1 MTYLQIF
8 LVQFTLS
15 LVLYSLIAKWYIAPR
30 LAKLPL
36 HDALI
41 PLLFLHAFRHMG
53 LVFLVPTVV
62 GSTLPELF
70 AVPTA
75 YGDLLTGLLALL
87 AIVGLR
93 GRWPGGIA
101 LAWLVNV
108 IGILDFMWGN
118 YQGLKFQVALGAAY
132 YIPTVVNPAMWVA
145 HFMMLWMLIKHLVR
159 RGRGRS
165 GEKLEVRV
173 PEGHTART

>member
-8 LVQFTLS
+8 VVQFTLS
-15 LVLYSLIAKWYIAPR
+15 LVLYSLIAKWYVAPR
-30 LAKLPL
+30 LATLPL

-75 YGDLLTGLLALL
+75 YGDLLTGLLALVAIL
-87 AIVGLR
+87 ALR
-93 GRWPGGIA
+93 GRWPGAIA
-101 LAWLVNV
+101 LAWLVNIV
-108 IGILDFMWGN
+108 GILDFMWGN
-118 YQGLKFQVALGAAY
+118 YQGLRFQVALGAAY
-132 YIPTVVNPAMWVA
+132 YIPTVVNPAMWIA
-145 HFMMLWMLIKHLVR
+145 HFMMFWMLINHLVGR
-159 RGRGRS
+159 RSDGSGR
-165 GEKLEVRV
+165 KLEVR
-173 PEGHTART
+173 EGAVART